1 MDERAAKI
9 FRQRIVESQPWFQ
22 QAQALAEIDRL
33 ASRADRDL
41 PEVLRAAVEAMS
53 DQGFAVFT
61 GTVTQLLV
69 TATKHASQA
78 DVAMAT
84 RLRAQLELVGRTAPP
99 LATARHDPA
108 VGAERRTIFKRYSQ
122 AAGKVAQGTANA
134 GVIGELHEILTMQ
147 QQLQAKTAEGS
158 PDWHD
163 LEEQRAYVTE
173 SVARAWQI
181 LRQGP
186 EAVKSY
192 QEALQIWHD
201 LGEDDQEARCTD
213 KLAEVE
219 RLEDADIDRV
229 RGTLVAAADRDMDPA
244 GPAALPR
251 AQALTSLA
259 ALHVQ
264 ARDDFQARQRLS
276 GAREWLTALGFAD
289 PVQAGL
295 GEAFITWVRK
305 APGPA
310 STWPSDQRFLR
321 VVASV
326 LGMWESLL
334 NTTIALGDDH
344 DRKIGPL
351 IPELAAYSA
360 EMRPQ
365 ARAAR
370 AALVPTLARLGI
382 DPFGGA
388 GQSAETGSEV
398 LRQLDELYQAADR
411 LKDGLD
417 RTETGQDAADL
428 AREAEDDADTSFR
441 IGQPGLGS
449 SFSILAAD
457 AHINAG
463 RYADAVK
470 VLESRRSQL
479 LDAPGFAA
487 ADKRD
492 CSVALLTREA
502 LAVARLGDF
511 AKLSQVCGA
520 GIADVELDRHK
531 VSAPHMQDTYLRDRI
546 NLYRMG
552 VFAEWKLYA
561 DTPTD
566 AESPQRRH
574 IETMLE
580 RAELSKAHSGLG
592 WLSWPESDQV
602 GGQHSPES
610 PAANGQ
616 PPSAVKQANS
626 QLSLP
631 AARARFDEL
640 TNDPVDEPEV
650 TAARRRAI
658 WDELMAAQSRARRPA
673 STWPVFRL
681 AAVQSTLDEDEAV
694 LSYYWLN
701 VQTLLVFGLDR
712 DIARVARVP
721 LDQAARGRLD
731 RLVSRSLQTPKE
743 GFATEFAKATAPLLP
758 AELGPLLV
766 GKRRILL
773 SPHRVLHQ
781 LPLQAM
787 PWNDEPLCTKLAVTI
802 IPNLT
807 SLLLRHQSARRAL
820 LAVGI
825 ARPAGQAEALPSAP
839 ADARDI
845 AELYRTAGHP
855 AAILV
860 DAEATRA
867 GLAELASGNPAASE
881 AGLACLHIAT
891 HGTSPLS
898 STPMEASLALA
909 DGPADGLDIARWPL
923 AADLVVLAA
932 CSSGQQAIWD
942 RDQAGELIGDE
953 MLGLPAAFL
962 AAGAHQVI
970 GTLWRVRDDVAHRM
984 TIRLHQE
991 LLAGQATETA
1001 LYRAVL
1007 GEREAALAERETGEG
1022 IADWGAFQLIAVGRA
1037 ETTPGAAR

>member
-1 MDERAAKI
+1 MSVCTEGPGRPAPAAVASAAGAGGSLSFHPVSGRIALVRSNCLRPGGTMDERAAEV
-9 FRQRIVESQPWFQ
+9 FRQRMVASQPWFP

-33 ASRADRDL
+33 AALSDKDL
-41 PEVLRAAVEAMS
+41 PEALRAAVEAMS
-53 DQGFAVFT
+53 DQGFADVT
-61 GTVTQLLV
+61 RTVTQLLV

-78 DVAMAT
+78 DVAVAT

-99 LATARHDPA
+99 LVTARHDPA
-108 VGAERRTIFKRYSQ
+108 VGAERRTIFQRYSQ

-134 GVIGELHEILTMQ
+134 GVIGELHEVLALQ

-158 PDWHD
+158 PDWRD

-181 LRQGP
+181 LRRGR
-186 EAVKSY
+186 EAIKSY
-192 QEALQIWHD
+192 QEALQIWHG
-201 LGEDDQEARCTD
+201 LGEEDQEARCTAR
-213 KLAEVE
+213 LAEVE
-219 RLEDADIDRV
+219 LLEDADIDRV
-229 RGTLVAAADRDMDPA
+229 RGTLVAAADRDVDPA
-244 GPAALPR
+244 GPAALTR

-264 ARDDFQARQRLS
+264 ARDDFQARKRLS
-276 GAREWLTALGFAD
+276 EASEWLKALGFAD
-289 PVQAGL
+289 PVEAGVA
-295 GEAFITWVRK
+295 EAFITWVEK
-305 APGPA
+305 APGPDPA
-310 STWPSDQRFLR
+310 WPSDQRFRR
-321 VVASV
+321 VVTSV

-382 DPFGGA
+382 DPFAGA
-388 GQSAETGSEV
+388 GQPAETGSEV
-398 LRQLDELYQAADR
+398 LSQLDELYQAADR
-411 LKDGLD
+411 LKGELD
-417 RTETGQDAADL
+417 RTEAGQEAPGL
-428 AREAEDDADTSFR
+428 VREAEEDADTSFR

-457 AHINAG
+457 AQINAG
-463 RYADAVK
+463 RYADAVQI
-470 VLESRRSQL
+470 LESRRSRL
-479 LDAPGFAA
+479 LAAPGFAA

-502 LAVARLGDF
+502 LAAARLGDF
-511 AKLSQVCGA
+511 AKLSQVCGT
-520 GIADVELDRHK
+520 GIADVELDRYK
-531 VSAPHMQDTYLRDRI
+531 VSAPHMEDTYLRSRI

-552 VFAEWKLYA
+552 IFAEWKLYL

-566 AESPQRRH
+566 AESARRQH

-592 WLSWPESDQV
+592 WLSWPESDAV
-602 GGQHSPES
+602 SDQHAPE
-610 PAANGQ
+610 NHDVDGQ
-616 PPSAVKQANS
+616 PPSAVNQADG

-640 TNDPVDEPEV
+640 THDPGDKPEV

-673 STWPVFRL
+673 SAWPVFQL

-694 LSYYWLN
+694 LYYYWLN
-701 VQTLLVFGLDR
+701 QQTLLVFGLDR
-712 DIARVARVP
+712 DIVRVARVP
-721 LDQAARGRLD
+721 LDQAARSRLD
-731 RLVSRSLQTPKE
+731 RLVSRSLQTPKKD
-743 GFATEFAKATAPLLP
+743 FAAEFAEIIAPLLP
-758 AELGPLLV
+758 AELGLLLD
-766 GKRRILL
+766 GKRRLLL

-787 PWNDEPLCTKLAVTI
+787 PWNGEPLCTRLAVTI

-807 SLLLRHQSARRAL
+807 GLLLRHQSASQAL

-825 ARPAGQAEALPSAP
+825 AQPAGQAEVLRGAP
-839 ADARDI
+839 ADAREI
-845 AELYRTAGHP
+845 AGLYRAAGRQ

-860 DAEATRA
+860 DDRGDPGRA
-867 GLAELASGNPAASE
+867 GRAGQRRPRRAQRQGRLLAYRYPRNVHGVRDAHGGS
-881 AGLACLHIAT
+881 AGACRWSCRRPGHR
-891 HGTSPLS
+891 PVV
-898 STPMEASLALA
+898 
-909 DGPADGLDIARWPL
+909 ARRRPRRTGRVRLW
-923 AADLVVLAA
+923 
-932 CSSGQQAIWD
+932 
-942 RDQAGELIGDE
+942 
-953 MLGLPAAFL
+953 
-962 AAGAHQVI
+962 AAG
-970 GTLWRVRDDVAHRM
+970 
-984 TIRLHQE
+984 
-991 LLAGQATETA
+991 
-1001 LYRAVL
+1001 YL
-1007 GEREAALAERETGEG
+1007 G
-1022 IADWGAFQLIAVGRA
+1022 
-1037 ETTPGAAR
+1037 PG

>member
-9 FRQRIVESQPWFQ
+9 FRQRIVESQTWFQ

-33 ASRADRDL
+33 ASLSDKAL
-41 PEVLRAAVEAMS
+41 PEALRAAVEAMS
-53 DQGFAVFT
+53 DRGFAVFT

-78 DVAMAT
+78 DVAVAR
-84 RLRAQLELVGRTAPP
+84 RLRAQLERVGRTAPP
-99 LATARHDPA
+99 LVTARHDPA
-108 VGAERRTIFKRYSQ
+108 VGAERRTIFRRYSQ
-122 AAGKVAQGTANA
+122 AAEKVAQGTTNT
-134 GVIGELHEILTMQ
+134 GVIDELHKVLDMQ
-147 QQLQAKTAEGS
+147 QQLQAKTTVGS

-181 LRQGP
+181 LRRGP
-186 EAVKSY
+186 EAIKSY
-192 QEALQIWHD
+192 QEALQIWHG
-201 LGEDDQEARCTD
+201 LGEEDQESRCTA

-219 RLEDADIDRV
+219 LLEDADIDRV

-244 GPAALPR
+244 GPAALAR

-264 ARDDFQARQRLS
+264 ARDDVQARQRLS
-276 GAREWLTALGFAD
+276 EAREWLEVLGFAD

-295 GEAFITWVRK
+295 GEAFIAWVRE
-305 APGPA
+305 APGPDPA
-310 STWPSDQRFLR
+310 LPSDQRFLR

-326 LGMWESLL
+326 LGMWQSLL
-334 NTTIALGDDH
+334 NTTIALGDGDG
-344 DRKIGPL
+344 KIGPL
-351 IPELAAYSA
+351 IPGLAAYSA
-360 EMRPQ
+360 ELRPQ
-365 ARAAR
+365 AQAAR

-382 DPFGGA
+382 DPFAGA
-388 GQSAETGSEV
+388 GQSAGTGSEV
-398 LRQLDELYQAADR
+398 FRQLDELYQEADR
-411 LKDGLD
+411 LKGELD
-417 RTETGQDAADL
+417 RTEAGRDADGL
-428 AREAEDDADTSFR
+428 VREAEDDADTSFR
-441 IGQPGLGS
+441 IGQPSLGS

-470 VLESRRSQL
+470 ILESRRSRL
-479 LDAPGFAA
+479 LAAPGFAA

-511 AKLSQVCGA
+511 AKLSQVCGT
-520 GIADVELDRHK
+520 GIADVELDRYK
-531 VSAPHMQDTYLRDRI
+531 VSAPHMQDTYLRNRI

-561 DTPTD
+561 DTPAD
-566 AESPQRRH
+566 AESARRQH
-574 IETMLE
+574 IETMLG
-580 RAELSKAHSGLG
+580 RTELSKAHSGLG
-592 WLSWPESDQV
+592 WLSWPESDEV
-602 GGQHSPES
+602 GGQYSAES
-610 PAANGQ
+610 HDVNDQ
-616 PPSAVKQANS
+616 PPSAVDQADG

-640 TNDPVDEPEV
+640 TKDPGSEPTV
-650 TAARRRAI
+650 AAARRRAI

-673 STWPVFRL
+673 SAWPVFQL

-694 LSYYWLN
+694 LYYYWLN
-701 VQTLLVFGLDR
+701 DQTLLVFGLDR
-712 DIARVARVP
+712 DTARVARMP
-721 LDQAARGRLD
+721 LDQAARSRLD
-731 RLVSRSLQTPKE
+731 RLVGRSLQTPKD
-743 GFATEFAKATAPLLP
+743 GFAAEFAAVTAPLLP
-758 AELGPLLV
+758 AELGLLLD
-766 GKRRILL
+766 GKRRLLL

-787 PWNDEPLCTKLAVTI
+787 PWNGEPLCARLAVTI
-802 IPNLT
+802 VPNLT
-807 SLLLRHQSARRAL
+807 GLLLRSQSASRTL

-825 ARPAGQAEALPSAP
+825 ARPAGHAEALPRAP
-839 ADARDI
+839 ADAREI
-845 AELYRTAGHP
+845 AGLYRAAGRQ

-867 GLAELASGNPAASE
+867 RLAELASGDPAAPT
-881 AGLACLHIAT
+881 ARPACLHIAT
-891 HGTSPLS
+891 HGTSMLS
-898 STPMEASLALA
+898 QTPMEASLALA
-909 DGPADGLDIARWPL
+909 DGAADGLDIARWSL

-932 CSSGQQAIWD
+932 CASGQQAIWD
-942 RDQAGELIGDE
+942 RDDAGELIGDE

-991 LLAGQATETA
+991 LLAGQPAETA

-1007 GEREAALAERETGEG
+1007 AERETGG
-1022 IADWGAFQLIAVGRA
+1022 DIADWGAFQLIAVGRA
-1037 ETTPGAAR
+1037 ETTSGAAR